1 MDNAAASHPTELSMK
16 DMIDAE
22 KQLEARLQAKGLTA
36 PRVLP
41 EDLDNEIASVHYFT
55 ALQGARME
63 GMDYIDKLGQ
73 VCEPSPLKPELGLLT
88 FCVLVLKN
96 GFKEYGASSCVS
108 PENFDENEGRT
119 QAFKQARE
127 KLWPLLGF
135 RLADRLSRPQPVPA
149 LVEEMVAVSADGY
162 IGRPVELGDQVRF
175 FERVNTLESSPM
187 VATVSAVL
195 PDNRVSLSVIAPNGT
210 LHARESVVLL
220 GHNEVPA
227 PDLAY
232 YARPR

>member
-1 MDNAAASHPTELSMK
+1 MK

-36 PRVLP
+36 PRVVP

-63 GMDYIDKLGQ
+63 GLDYIDKLGQ

-135 RLADRLSRPQPVPA
+135 RLADQLSRPQPVPV
-149 LVEEMVAVSADGY
+149 LVEEPLPPDSSCD
-162 IGRPVELGDQVRF
+162 GRPVELGDQVRF

-232 YARPR
+232 YARSR

>member
-1 MDNAAASHPTELSMK
+1 MDNAAATHPTELFMK

-63 GMDYIDKLGQ
+63 GRDYMDKIGQ
-73 VCEPSPLKPELGLLT
+73 VCEPSPRKPELGLLT

-96 GFKEYGASSCVS
+96 GFMEHGSSACASA
-108 PENFDENEGRT
+108 ENFDENVGRT
-119 QAFKQARE
+119 IAFKNARE
-127 KLWPLLGF
+127 KLWSHLGF
-135 RLADRLSRPQPVPA
+135 RLRDQLSRPQPAPV
-149 LVEEMVAVSADGY
+149 LVEESLPPDSSYA
-162 IGRPVELGDQVRF
+162 GRPVELGDQVRF

-187 VATVSAVL
+187 IAIVSAVL
-195 PDNRVSLSVIAPNGT
+195 PDNRVSLSVLAPNGT

-227 PDLAY
+227 LDLAY

>member
-1 MDNAAASHPTELSMK
+1 MDNDLAIHPTELFMK

-22 KQLEARLQAKGLTA
+22 KQLETRLQAKGLTA
-36 PRVLP
+36 PRVIP

-63 GMDYIDKLGQ
+63 GLDYIDKLGQ

-135 RLADRLSRPQPVPA
+135 RLADQLSRPQPVPV
-149 LVEEMVAVSADGY
+149 LIEETTAVSTSSYA
-162 IGRPVELGDQVRF
+162 GRSVELGDQVRF
-175 FERVNTLESSPM
+175 FERVNTLESAPM

-195 PDNRVSLSVIAPNGT
+195 DDNRVGLSVIAPNGT

-220 GHNEVPA
+220 RHGETPA
-227 PDLAY
+227 SDLAY
-232 YARPR
+232 YARQR

>member
-1 MDNAAASHPTELSMK
+1 MK

-22 KQLEARLQAKGLTA
+22 KQLEARLQAKNLTA
-36 PRVLP
+36 PRVIP

-63 GMDYIDKLGQ
+63 GLDYIDKLGQ

-135 RLADRLSRPQPVPA
+135 RLADQLSRPQPVPVPVKEPLPPDSSYA
-149 LVEEMVAVSADGY
+149 
-162 IGRPVELGDQVRF
+162 GRPVELGDQVRF
-175 FERVNTLESSPM
+175 FERVNTLESAPM

-195 PDNRVSLSVIAPNGT
+195 AENRVGLSVIAPNGT

-220 GHNEVPA
+220 RHNEVPA